1 MTAVSFQAVPLL
13 EYFLSQQYNIDNNA
27 KEYVWYIYNSVYIVT

>member
-1 MTAVSFQAVPLL
+1 MTAVSFQAVTLL

-27 KEYVWYIYNSVYIVT
+27 KEYVWYIIQCI